1 LLPLTIARD
10 YHDYLKQ
17 FTRACSLFAFI
28 FYYLLPLYQTMKKI
42 IFAGLVILLL
52 SAFKGKAH
60 TATLHLKSTSFGLA
74 GDSIIQR
81 IVCFKFKAGTT
92 QEAIEQHM
100 RGFRHLKDS
109 IPYILSYR
117 AGSTV
122 KGDLTEKP
130 EYDVMHYCTYRN
142 EEEIRLYSVH
152 PVHQR
157 FIQQNKANW
166 EKVLVIN
173 SVVAP

>member
-1 LLPLTIARD
+1 
-10 YHDYLKQ
+10 
-17 FTRACSLFAFI
+17 
-28 FYYLLPLYQTMKKI
+28 MKKI
-42 IFAGLVILLL
+42 LSTGLVLLL
-52 SAFKGKAH
+52 LLALNRKGY
-60 TATLHLKSTSFGLA
+60 TSTIHLKSTSLCLP
-74 GDSIIQR
+74 GDSMIQR

-100 RGFRHLKDS
+100 RGFRNLKDS

-142 EEEIRLYSVH
+142 EEEIKLYSVH

-173 SVVAP
+173 SRVAP

>member
-1 LLPLTIARD
+1 
-10 YHDYLKQ
+10 
-17 FTRACSLFAFI
+17 
-28 FYYLLPLYQTMKKI
+28 MKKI
-42 IFAGLVILLL
+42 ISIGLVILLL
-52 SAFKGKAH
+52 SALNAKAF
-60 TATLHLKSTSFGLA
+60 TLTDSYFGLP

-92 QEAIEQHM
+92 QEAIKQHM
-100 RGFRHLKDS
+100 SGFANLKDS

-117 AGSTV
+117 AGFTV

-130 EYDVMHYCTYRN
+130 EYDVMHYCTYRS
-142 EEEIRLYSVH
+142 EEEIKLYSSH

-157 FIQQNKANW
+157 FIQQNKSIW

-173 SVVAP
+173 SKAVR